1 MEPNLQFWSRE
12 GQTFS
17 QRFRRWTE
25 ILEPTNLLFSE
36 EDVQNSRL
44 LLTTKGRASAE
55 HGDDDQQ
62 FRAAWKQ
69 SLSSVHPDSGRLI
82 PVPFRPAAFLP
93 STVPLLYLSLLPPK
107 GIKTALFPQ
116 LMFHLYTTQFSIV
129 NGNATNEKYTFMQQ
143 LLGATTVFSSTIF
156 GICPRLIMTRYA
168 LNGPTLQMVIT
179 KVLPIPLLAF
189 FSMFNVVVCRSPEYQ
204 YGIEVMDKDGSVIG
218 VSRQAGAKAV
228 KETALS
234 RGLLFGVSALVPSAL
249 TPLLK
254 RTSFVLQNPRFLV
267 LLKLNLTVLVMG
279 LMVPTSFSLFTQ
291 TGRIHRVDLE
301 EEIQASTEETE
312 LFYNR
317 GL

>member
-1 MEPNLQFWSRE
+1 LLWSPV
-12 GQTFS
+12 S
-17 QRFRRWTE
+17 
-25 ILEPTNLLFSE
+25 
-36 EDVQNSRL
+36 
-44 LLTTKGRASAE
+44 
-55 HGDDDQQ
+55 
-62 FRAAWKQ
+62 
-69 SLSSVHPDSGRLI
+69 SSVLI
-82 PVPFRPAAFLP
+82 PVHPPTF
-93 STVPLLYLSLLPPK
+93 LYLSLLPPK

-179 KVLPIPLLAF
+179 KVLPIPLLGN
-189 FSMFNVVVCRSPEYQ
+189 MFNVVVCRSPEYQ

>member
-93 STVPLLYLSLLPPK
+93 STVPL
-107 GIKTALFPQ
+107 

>member
-1 MEPNLQFWSRE
+1 MEPNLDFWSRE

-17 QRFRRWTE
+17 QRFRHWTE
-25 ILEPTNLLFSE
+25 ILEPTNLLFSK
-36 EDVQNSRL
+36 EDVQNSRS
-44 LLTTKGRASAE
+44 LLTTKGQAE
-55 HGDDDQQ
+55 PGDGDQQ
-62 FRAAWKQ
+62 LRAAWKQ
-69 SLSSVHPDSGRLI
+69 SLSAVHPDSGRLI
-82 PVPFRPAAFLP
+82 PVLFRPAAFLP
-93 STVPLLYLSLLPPK
+93 TTVPLLYLSLLPQK

-116 LMFHLYTTQFSIV
+116 FLFHLYTTQFSII
-129 NGNATNEKYTFMQQ
+129 NGNATNERYALMQQ
-143 LLGATTVFSSTIF
+143 LLGASTVVSSTFF
-156 GICPRLIMTRYA
+156 GICPRLMMTRYA

-189 FSMFNVVVCRSPEYQ
+189 FSVFNVVVCRSPEYQ
-204 YGIEVMDKDGSVIG
+204 YGIEVTDSDGRVIG

-249 TPLLK
+249 TSLLK
-254 RTSFVLQNPRFLV
+254 RTSFMLQNPRFLV
-267 LLKLNLTVLVMG
+267 ILKLNLTVVVMG
-279 LMVPTSFSLFTQ
+279 LMVPTSFSLFPQ

-301 EEIQASTEETE
+301 EEIQASTEEPE